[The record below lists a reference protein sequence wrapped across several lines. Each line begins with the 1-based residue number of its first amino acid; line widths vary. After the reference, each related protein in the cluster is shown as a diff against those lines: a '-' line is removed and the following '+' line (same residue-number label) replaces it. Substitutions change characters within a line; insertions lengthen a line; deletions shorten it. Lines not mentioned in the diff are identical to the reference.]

1 MRNDIF
7 IALGA
12 SVLGL
17 SVGCSSAHVSGDP
30 AAGIYD
36 LSARGEADRC
46 SPARATGSMGAAYV
60 VTSGDVLG
68 VAVPD
73 PTRGTMLHVSL
84 SRPTGYHDVSTVN
97 LRGCTGASLERT
109 FTVLETTSESVS
121 VAYRERWIGMESCGE
136 AMRALMPAAPGAD
149 CDADMIFDY
158 ALTEACGASCEVG
171 LLASGPTCLCD

>member
-1 MRNDIF
+1 MRNDLF

-17 SVGCSSAHVSGDP
+17 SAGCSSAHVSSDP

-46 SPARATGSMGAAYV
+46 SPARATGSMGTAYV

-68 VAVPD
+68 MAVPD
-73 PTRGTMLHVSL
+73 PTRGSLLHVSL
-84 SRPTGYHDVSTVN
+84 SRPAGYHDVSSVE

-109 FTVLETTSESVS
+109 FTVLDTSSESIS
-121 VAYRERWIGMESCGE
+121 VAYRERWTGMETCGE

-149 CDADMIFDY
+149 CEADMIFDY
-158 ALTEACGASCEVG
+158 ALSEACGGSCEVG
-171 LLASGPTCLCD
+171 LLATGPTCLCD